1 MIEDHPGL
9 AVSAALASQELRKA
23 SVALYQAAREN
34 RPPNSREVGQMAY
47 AMALGAGVIAILEM
61 ELSKSSSTSLEQVP
75 DPPEPPG

>member
-1 MIEDHPGL
+1 MIEKHPGI

-23 SVALYQAAREN
+23 SVALYQSAREN

-61 ELSKSSSTSLEQVP
+61 ELSKSSSKSLEQEPQPP
-75 DPPEPPG
+75 DGAG